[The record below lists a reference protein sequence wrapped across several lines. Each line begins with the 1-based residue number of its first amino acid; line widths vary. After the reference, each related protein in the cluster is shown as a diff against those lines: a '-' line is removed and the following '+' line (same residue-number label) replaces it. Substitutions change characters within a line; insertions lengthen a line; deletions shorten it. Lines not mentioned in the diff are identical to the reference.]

1 LHRGFVK
8 LWIRSLESAPF
19 TRSAR
24 HAGLSTMCLLMAG
37 RHRHGG
43 VDSRGDVCRPGQFT
57 TTWND
62 LALLTRES
70 TKSVRRLAAD
80 LKRCG
85 FCTWESRQNRWLLFT
100 ILNWSVYQNH
110 TAGQTEGQTGGSTAG
125 QTEGQTGGSTAGQTG
140 ATPKA
145 LVPACLQN
153 TAPPNGQTEGQTGGS
168 TAGQTEGQTGG
179 STAGQTKPFS
189 PLHPPLCIQR
199 EKTQTPLTPLGGDVV
214 VFEEHEIAVGDG
226 DEAAA
231 QVYSTVFS
239 KVRKRSV
246 GSVMLPTVERALA
259 RARIGGIESQMQA
272 ELLLWLKD
280 NHGRVGVPRLPPPG
294 RLQSMDNLVEWF
306 DQLADARERSRD
318 ARRLEQSR
326 QPASLLLDCS
336 EKQYRD
342 DGGKF

>member
-1 LHRGFVK
+1 MHRGFVK

-110 TAGQTEGQTGGSTAG
+110 
-125 QTEGQTGGSTAGQTG
+125 
-140 ATPKA
+140 
-145 LVPACLQN
+145 
-153 TAPPNGQTEGQTGGS
+153 